1 MESIKVTKGKV
12 KKILVIKCFINLAK
26 EKETQKW
33 TYQNTHNDCSNNM
46 RKKITIIG
54 DSMMKFL
61 QSDEMPSVN
70 NVVNVMKHL
79 GSTLDDMVD

>member
-1 MESIKVTKGKV
+1 MLDQSSKGKGNS
-12 KKILVIKCFINLAK
+12 KNEHIR
-26 EKETQKW
+26 
-33 TYQNTHNDCSNNM
+33 NTHNDCSNNM

>member
-1 MESIKVTKGKV
+1 
-12 KKILVIKCFINLAK
+12 
-26 EKETQKW
+26 
-33 TYQNTHNDCSNNM
+33 M

-61 QSDEMPSVN
+61 QSDEMSSVN